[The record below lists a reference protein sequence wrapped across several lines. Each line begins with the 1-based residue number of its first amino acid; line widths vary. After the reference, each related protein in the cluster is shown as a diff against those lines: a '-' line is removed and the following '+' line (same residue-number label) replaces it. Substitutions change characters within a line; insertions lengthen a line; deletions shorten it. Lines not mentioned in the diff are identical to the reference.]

1 MKNKHLINSY
11 LKYNLLFKKLKK
23 FIILVELKCGTT
35 CNGILKG
42 IDDYFNI
49 LINEVIITSSNGEFF
64 YESLIVLVR
73 GRAVRCIRL
82 MEFY

>member
-49 LINEVIITSSNGEFF
+49 LINEVYNYIFKWRIFLRKFNSFS
-64 YESLIVLVR
+64 
-73 GRAVRCIRL
+73 
-82 MEFY
+82 